1 MAQDRTEAVFAY
13 VQLASSPTEV
23 PPPVLLKGLD
33 AQRRYRVTTVPLAG
47 GPNAQEI
54 TQPPWAADGIVLT
67 GQVLMTVG
75 LQMPVLH
82 PEQALIL
89 HLGEA

>member
-1 MAQDRTEAVFAY
+1 MCIRDRETA
-13 VQLASSPTEV
+13 P
-23 PPPVLLKGLD
+23 
-33 AQRRYRVTTVPLAG
+33 
-47 GPNAQEI
+47 
-54 TQPPWAADGIVLT
+54 PPWAADGIVLT
-67 GQVLMTVG
+67 SQLLMTVG